1 MIRRIDGVDTLLQ
14 VNASGSVNATG
25 TTITVLDSITI
36 NPYEIYTG
44 DVVIVKFLAGIT
56 VTSGSPVVN
65 YYLYVNGTPELF
77 GATQLATFSTA
88 AGSVGCGF
96 LRHIVANAQDQF
108 VILDPTVSRNF
119 DAGDLSG
126 DNNISTITSLNFA
139 STYYFLLA
147 ANLTLAKGDVG
158 LTTSYEFSVTK

>member
-1 MIRRIDGVDTLLQ
+1 MIRKIDGIDTLLTANNAGG
-14 VNASGSVNATG
+14 VNVTG
-25 TTITVLDSITI
+25 TTIEILDVITI
-36 NPYEIYTG
+36 DPYEINVG
-44 DVVIVKFLAGIT
+44 DVVIVKFLAGTAIT
-56 VTSGSPVVN
+56 LGAPTTN
-65 YYLYVNGTPELF
+65 YYLYVNETPDLVS
-77 GATQLATFSTA
+77 ATQLATFSTA
-88 AGSVGCGF
+88 SGSVGCGV

-126 DNNISTITSLNFA
+126 ANNISTITSLNFA

-147 ANLTLAKGDVG
+147 ANITGAKGDIG